1 MTEPTAAP
9 GSTGR
14 SGVAGNLG
22 VAGDAGNEAGP
33 DGGRSDGSGLGAQN
47 APRDAGLRG
56 VAGRLLA
63 FDVDGT
69 ILDGQGK
76 LADRT
81 VAAIDAA
88 AAAGAVCTL
97 ATGRDWS
104 GVAAILDR
112 VRGLTHALCVNGIEI
127 FTADGGELHAMELP
141 FEAALEAVA
150 ILREVLPDVAIGA
163 GLQGELVGEPGVM
176 NLMEEGMGSMRVV
189 DDIVPELR
197 PGVRDLVLWHPTL
210 SNELDRFHVVCSEAL
225 HVPGIDVSYTG
236 MPMIEI
242 VPEGCGK
249 DTGLAWLA
257 DHLGIA
263 RADVVAFG
271 DGLND
276 LAMLRWAGHGVAM
289 GQARAE
295 VHAVADEI
303 TASNDGHG
311 VAAWIEARL

>member
-1 MTEPTAAP
+1 MSSPHPDADADAEV
-9 GSTGR
+9 
-14 SGVAGNLG
+14 VADVRPL
-22 VAGDAGNEAGP
+22 
-33 DGGRSDGSGLGAQN
+33 
-47 APRDAGLRG
+47 
-56 VAGRLLA
+56 AGRLLA

-69 ILDGQGK
+69 LLDSAGR

-81 VAAIDAA
+81 IAAIDAA

-104 GVAAILDR
+104 GVHELLAR
-112 VRGLTHALCVNGIEI
+112 VDGLAYALCVNGIEV
-127 FTADGGELHAMELP
+127 FDRHGAALHAEELP
-141 FEAALEAVA
+141 LAAALEAIE
-150 ILREVLPDVAIGA
+150 ILRDILPDIAIGA
-163 GLQGELVGEPGVM
+163 GMAGELVGEQGIVDLLDPDLGE
-176 NLMEEGMGSMRVV
+176 LRLV
-189 DDIVPELR
+189 DDVAVEIRSGL
-197 PGVRDLVLWHPTL
+197 RDLVLWHPTL
-210 SNELDRFHVVCSEAL
+210 SADLQRFHVVCSEAL
-225 HVPGIDVSYTG
+225 HVEGIDVAFTG

-257 DHLGIA
+257 DHLGIP

-289 GQARAE
+289 GQGAIE
-295 VHAVADEI
+295 VRTAADE
-303 TASNDGHG
+303 TGPTNDDHG

>member
-1 MTEPTAAP
+1 M
-9 GSTGR
+9 SDQD
-14 SGVAGNLG
+14 L
-22 VAGDAGNEAGP
+22 P
-33 DGGRSDGSGLGAQN
+33 DDDR
-47 APRDAGLRG
+47 PRGLRD
-56 VAGRLLA
+56 RLLA

-69 ILDGQGK
+69 LLGTDGL

-81 VAAIDAA
+81 ADAIDAA

-104 GVAAILDR
+104 GVHRILDR
-112 VRGLTHALCVNGIEI
+112 VGGLSHALCVNGIEV
-127 FTADGGELHAMELP
+127 FERDGAELHSVEI
-141 FEAALEAVA
+141 ALEAAVEA
-150 ILREVLPDVAIGA
+150 VETLRQTLPGISIGA
-163 GLQGELVGEPGVM
+163 GLAGELVCEPGIVA
-176 NLMEEGMGSMRVV
+176 LMDADIGELTVV
-189 DDIVPELR
+189 DDVLDVLR

-210 SNELDRFHVVCSEAL
+210 SANLDRFHGVCSEAL
-225 HVPGIDVSYTG
+225 HIEGIDVAYTG

-257 DHLGIA
+257 DLLGFP

-289 GQARAE
+289 GQAAAE

-303 TASNDGHG
+303 TATNDDYG